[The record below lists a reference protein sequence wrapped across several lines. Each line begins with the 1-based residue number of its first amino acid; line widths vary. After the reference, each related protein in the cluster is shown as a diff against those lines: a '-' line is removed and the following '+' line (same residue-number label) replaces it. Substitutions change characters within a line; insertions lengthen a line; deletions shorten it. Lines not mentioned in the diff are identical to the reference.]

1 MFYYPLPSEINVD
14 FILYAVKVNE
24 YQISVG
30 VSVYIQYIDQGGEF
44 LFMMGDHFN
53 IFVNDCRQ

>member
-1 MFYYPLPSEINVD
+1 MFYYPLPSQINVD
-14 FILYAVKVNE
+14 LILYAVKVNE
-24 YQISVG
+24 YQISVR